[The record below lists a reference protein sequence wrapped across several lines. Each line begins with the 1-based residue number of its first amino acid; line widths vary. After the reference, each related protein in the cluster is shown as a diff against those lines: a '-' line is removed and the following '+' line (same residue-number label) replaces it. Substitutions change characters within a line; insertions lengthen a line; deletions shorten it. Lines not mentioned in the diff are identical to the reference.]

1 MLNLVKG
8 RGGALL
14 REKMVEMAS
23 DKFICIVDES
33 KLVEGLGGSQLAM
46 PIEIVQFCHRYT
58 MQRLAKL
65 PELSGSEVRLRCTD
79 EAMTIPYVTDNGNF
93 IADLYFKA
101 GEALKD
107 PGLASRAILDLEGVF
122 DMTAQIHPG
131 RGPL

>member
-1 MLNLVKG
+1 
-8 RGGALL
+8 
-14 REKMVEMAS
+14 MVEMAS

-33 KLVEGLGGSQLAM
+33 KLVDGLGGSQLAM

-79 EAMTIPYVTDNGNF
+79 EAKTNPYVTDNGNF

-101 GEALKD
+101 GETLKD
-107 PGLASRAILDLEGVF
+107 PVLAIRAILDL
-122 DMTAQIHPG
+122 DG
-131 RGPL
+131 RSV